1 MGLGRQRHPDDPRM
15 LHRRAVE
22 RVDELLPLVNDN
34 TPTDDKN
41 YVELVLLSNLVADYS
56 DEHFALEPPKLID
69 IIKLRMYE
77 MGLSQKRL
85 AELIGVSTS
94 RISDYMTGKAEPT
107 LKVGRE
113 LSLKL
118 NIEPQIILG
127 L

>member
-1 MGLGRQRHPDDPRM
+1 MTKIENETQY
-15 LHRRAVE
+15 RRAVE
-22 RVDELLPLVNDN
+22 RVEELLPLVNDK

-77 MGLSQKRL
+77 MGLTQKQL

-94 RISDYMTGKAEPT
+94 RISDYMTGKSEPT
-107 LKVGRE
+107 LKIGRE
-113 LSLKL
+113 LSIKL
-118 NIEPQIILG
+118 NIEPQIVLG
-127 L
+127 V